1 MPQIYVVKN
10 IILPTLLTFITG
22 YCFAQQMVERKNKLT
37 GSVTEQFQSVIETD
51 KQVKQ
56 GMYHAFFVKK
66 TVIASGAYKN
76 DKRIGT
82 WHFFDPTGKIM
93 QNYEYDSNQ
102 ILFESHE
109 DEKTRFKYNIDY
121 IINKDD
127 VTTKPVRLGGR
138 YFGYIPYL
146 RLFKLPDDLVNI
158 NPEQCTVILELLI
171 SPMGRL
177 ADYTIRIK
185 NSYTDEDIRV
195 LNINTDLLPDEDKIF
210 IPATLNKNPVS
221 SQIKVACYMNRY
233 GDIDIY

>member
-1 MPQIYVVKN
+1 MKN
-10 IILPTLLTFITG
+10 IILPILLTFITG
-22 YCFAQQMVERKNKLT
+22 YCSAQQIVERKNKLT
-37 GSVTEQFQSVIETD
+37 GSVTEQFQSIIETD

-56 GMYHAFFVKK
+56 GMYHAFFAKK

-93 QNYEYDSNQ
+93 QNYDYDNNQ
-102 ILFESHE
+102 ILYESRE
-109 DEKTRFKYNIDY
+109 DEKTKFRYNIDY

-146 RLFKLPDDLVNI
+146 RLFKLPGDLADI
-158 NPEQCTVILELLI
+158 NPEQSSVILELLI

-185 NSYTDEDIRV
+185 NSYTGEDIRV
-195 LNINTDLLPDEDKIF
+195 LNINIDLLADEDKIF
-210 IPATLNKNPVS
+210 IPATLNKSLVS

-233 GDIDIY
+233 GDIDID

>member
-1 MPQIYVVKN
+1 LPKIHAVKN
-10 IILPTLLTFITG
+10 IILTILLTFITG
-22 YCFAQQMVERKNKLT
+22 YCFAQQLVNRKNKLT

-56 GMYHAFFVKK
+56 GIYHAFFAKK

-82 WHFFDPTGKIM
+82 WHFFDPSGQIM
-93 QNYEYDSNQ
+93 QNYDYDNNQ
-102 ILFESHE
+102 LLYESRE

-121 IINKDD
+121 IINKAD

-146 RLFKLPDDLVNI
+146 RLFKLPDDLENI

-177 ADYTIRIK
+177 ADYTIRIT
-185 NSYTDEDIRV
+185 NSYTGEDIRV
-195 LNINTDLLPDEDKIF
+195 LNINTNILPGEDKIF

-221 SQIKVACYMNRY
+221 SQITVACYMNRY
-233 GDIDIY
+233 GDIDID